1 MSEFELDKRLAADTI
16 ELGRLNGCLLL
27 LMNDRRWPWLIP
39 GADDRRC
46 QRIARDLDAEI
57 AARSFETA
65 MEAGKALK
73 QATGCDKIN
82 TASIGNMVR
91 QLHIHVVARSEG
103 DANWPAPV
111 WGFGERQEY
120 RDGESGSL
128 EQAILSRSSPEKQW

>member
-1 MSEFELDKRLAADTI
+1 
-16 ELGRLNGCLLL
+16 
-27 LMNDRRWPWLIP
+27 
-39 GADDRRC
+39 
-46 QRIARDLDAEI
+46 
-57 AARSFETA
+57 

-103 DANWPAPV
+103 DPNWPAPV
-111 WGFGERQEY
+111 WGFGEREEY

-128 EQAILSRSSPEKQW
+128 EQAILSRLSPEKQW

>member
-27 LMNDRRWPWLIP
+27 LMNDRRWPWLILVP
-39 GADDRRC
+39 MIAD
-46 QRIARDLDAEI
+46 ASEWHDLDTEI

-103 DANWPAPV
+103 DPNWPAPV
-111 WGFGERQEY
+111 WGFGEREEY

-128 EQAILSRSSPEKQW
+128 EQAILSRLSPEKQW